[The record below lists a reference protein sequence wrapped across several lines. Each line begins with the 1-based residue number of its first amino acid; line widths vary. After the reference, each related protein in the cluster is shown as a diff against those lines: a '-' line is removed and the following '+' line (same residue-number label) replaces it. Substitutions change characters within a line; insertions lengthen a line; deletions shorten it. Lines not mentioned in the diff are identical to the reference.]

1 MTSTDKTDK
10 TTATTATTTS
20 KDGTLIAYER
30 TGSGPAV
37 ILVDGALCYRG
48 SGPARPLAA
57 ALAGHFTVYTYD
69 RRGRG
74 ESGNTLPYAVDREVE
89 DLAAVLEAAGGTAH
103 LYGIS
108 SGAALSLEAA
118 NVLPGFV
125 SLALYEFPT
134 AVDSSGPV
142 RPADYIPT
150 MDALI
155 AADKRGATLKMF
167 MRTVGVPTP
176 VLLVM
181 QLLPVWSKLKRVAHT
196 LPYDMRVLG
205 DTGSG
210 RPLPTDRWTS
220 ATLPTLAMDGGKS
233 PQSMRDGMRQLADIL
248 PDSDYR
254 TLPGQTH
261 MLKPDAVAPV
271 LTEFFQSHQR

>member
-1 MTSTDKTDK
+1 MASTI
-10 TTATTATTTS
+10 S
-20 KDGTLIAYER
+20 KDGTVIGYER

-48 SGPARPLAA
+48 SGPARPLAD

-74 ESGNTLPYAVDREVE
+74 ESGNTLPYAVEREVE

-103 LYGIS
+103 VYGIS
-108 SGAALSLEAA
+108 SGAALALEAA
-118 NVLPGFV
+118 QVLPGFV
-125 SLALYEFPT
+125 TLALYEFPL
-134 AVDSSGPV
+134 AVDSNGPV
-142 RPADYIPT
+142 RPDDYIRT
-150 MDALI
+150 MDALV
-155 AADKRGATLKMF
+155 ATGRRGKVLKMF
-167 MRTVGVPTP
+167 MRTVGVPSP
-176 VLLVM
+176 VLMVM
-181 QLLPVWSKLKRVAHT
+181 QLLPVWSKLKAVAHT

-210 RPLPTDRWTS
+210 RPLSKDRWTS
-220 ATLPTLAMDGGKS
+220 ATLPTLVMDGGKS
-233 PQSMRDGMRQLADIL
+233 PQSMRDGMHQLADVL
-248 PDSDYR
+248 PDTDYR

-261 MLKPDAVAPV
+261 MLKPGAVAPV